1 MNQAHRLESFELP
14 HDHEPAEEQ
23 SVPRSGPERKRRMSE
38 IIARIAER
46 DREILAQL
54 AR

>member
-1 MNQAHRLESFELP
+1 MNQAQRLESFEP
-14 HDHEPAEEQ
+14 SHEREKTEER